1 MEKTNQHPLSH
12 GELLEL
18 RRWNTPTIY
27 NGWEQITKL
36 DAGKDGFNPE
46 ECRDFMPEM
55 GPMVGYAVTVVIE
68 PSNKEHSRRNPNAW
82 SEYRRYVAESI
93 TPLQAVQ
100 LQPTVFSQEIWR
112 NCCCDTSISV
122 KLRLDRFA
130 DYDIRDG
137 ARWISGRNKSVN
149 GWF

>member
-1 MEKTNQHPLSH
+1 VSWIDPEFNNFFSAFSAFSAVNPLSKIS
-12 GELLEL
+12 GLAALL
-18 RRWNTPTIY
+18 RQTR
-27 NGWEQITKL
+27 QC
-36 DAGKDGFNPE
+36 D
-46 ECRDFMPEM
+46 
-55 GPMVGYAVTVVIE
+55 
-68 PSNKEHSRRNPNAW
+68 
-82 SEYRRYVAESI
+82 RRYVAESI

-112 NCCCDTSISV
+112 NGCRDTGISV